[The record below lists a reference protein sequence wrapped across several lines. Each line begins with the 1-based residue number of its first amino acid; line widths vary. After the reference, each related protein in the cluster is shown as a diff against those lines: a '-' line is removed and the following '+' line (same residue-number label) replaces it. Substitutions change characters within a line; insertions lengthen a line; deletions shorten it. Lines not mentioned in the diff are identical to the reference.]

1 MALVT
6 IDKYYIVINVLGIQY
21 IDSSGLLMY
30 VFDTQS
36 GRIKEI
42 QGLVYNV
49 TLNFYYV
56 NNQLQSIQNSNDL
69 KRLNINYTEN
79 GLIQRIWLLGDED
92 TIEKTK

>member
-1 MALVT
+1 M
-6 IDKYYIVINVLGIQY
+6 LGIQY

-56 NNQLQSIQNSNDL
+56 NNQLQSIQNSNNL
-69 KRLNINYTEN
+69 KRLNITYTEN